1 MSDNIIFI
9 HIPKTGGTTINSAM
23 QGTYWQ
29 TTPDFNYRHIILK
42 TKRSNSGDIF
52 KSENWEKY
60 KNHQLFM
67 MLRHP
72 VDRMISEFYFL
83 HDRAEFMNLLRPKPK
98 TFEEYINHPQ
108 TPDYTLGFLI
118 GDSIY
123 NKKRP
128 TKEDLKRV
136 IDTIE
141 ELPIHT
147 GIFEHFAES
156 LTYFSRETGVEWAK
170 NIEAKRVTFKRPKME
185 ELDRRLYDR
194 IIETNALDFEL
205 YNYCLEKFNTIR
217 KELPKTKIT
226 FNIDKYK
233 HVIPYVSMTCLFEY
247 FMDNKYF
254 IRQNFQFFK
263 DLTFFLLKNKGIKD
277 GELFTRTW
285 NQTFVDT
292 VYQHFPDSDFYKTL
306 FNAYSTEKDPL
317 DVTGDIADALDD
329 FFNTNPKTTKKFYK
343 PMTFDSLLVKEHS
356 IKRKKKG
363 FFSKL
368 FSK

>member
-52 KSENWEKY
+52 NVENRDKF
-60 KNHQLFM
+60 KDHQLFM

-83 HDRAEFMNLLRPKPK
+83 HDRAEFMNLLHPKPK
-98 TFEEYINHPQ
+98 TFEEYINHAQ
-108 TPDYTLGFLI
+108 TPNYTLGFLI
-118 GDSIY
+118 GDKIY
-123 NKKRP
+123 DKKRP

-136 IDTIE
+136 IEAID

-156 LTYFSRETGVEWAK
+156 LTYFSRETGIEWAK
-170 NIEAKRVTFKRPKME
+170 NIEAKRVTFKRPKMD
-185 ELDRRLYDR
+185 ELEQHLYDK

-205 YNYCLEKFNTIR
+205 YNYCLEKFKKIK

-226 FNIDKYK
+226 FDIDKYK

-263 DLTFFLLKNKGIKD
+263 DLTFFLLRNKGIKD

-285 NQTFVDT
+285 NQTFVDSIEK
-292 VYQHFPDSDFYKTL
+292 HFPNSDFYLTL
-306 FNAYSTEKDPL
+306 KEAYSTEKDPL
-317 DVTGDIADALDD
+317 DVTGDIANALDA
-329 FFNTNPKTTKKFYK
+329 FFENNPKITKKFYSSMKFDPLLITDHPIKK
-343 PMTFDSLLVKEHS
+343 PNKSLF
-356 IKRKKKG
+356 G
-363 FFSKL
+363 KL